1 MKPSHPHPA
10 GHVLVPAA
18 AIGSLSIVLVT
29 GLSLLG
35 ILGRVNLAIASS
47 VSQGKAGAFPKS
59 LPAWSPWFVA
69 VLLAFALAF
78 AILSVP
84 GTWRRLVLWITTVV
98 LVAGWAPVLGLA
110 AHFPAVGAPLVAV
123 LWSGVCAV
131 VYAGKHRMPVDE
143 NSPAPQP

>member
-1 MKPSHPHPA
+1 MKSAHPPSA

-18 AIGSLSIVLVT
+18 AIGSLSIVLVV

-35 ILGRVNLAIASS
+35 ILGRVNLLIANSI
-47 VSQGKAGAFPKS
+47 SQGKAAAFPKS
-59 LPAWSPWFVA
+59 LPEWSPWLAA

-84 GTWRRLVLWITTVV
+84 GTWRRFVLWITTMV
-98 LVAGWAPVLGLA
+98 LIAGWAPVLGLA
-110 AHFPAVGAPLVAV
+110 AHYPAIGAPLVAV

-131 VYAGKHRMPVDE
+131 VYAGNHRMPADE
-143 NSPAPQP
+143 NSSVSKS